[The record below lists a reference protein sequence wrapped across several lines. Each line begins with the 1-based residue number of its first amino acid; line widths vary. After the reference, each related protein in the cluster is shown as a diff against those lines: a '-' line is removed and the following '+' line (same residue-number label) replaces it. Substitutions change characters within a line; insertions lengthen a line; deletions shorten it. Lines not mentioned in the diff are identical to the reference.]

1 MSEYTIEEVA
11 VTPAFDIEL
20 ILNISQETR
29 MGGAVL
35 ERLAGLWEQWHGSLQ
50 ARRIDTGKI
59 QYLAVW
65 LGSEVEEAVD
75 RAWEESPSNA
85 FMDNA
90 LAQSLCMGAVHEILP
105 QIEDAGCAPAPR
117 PTQALREAMSSLGVP
132 YRDDGPTLTRRF
144 AVVTHYPFKG
154 GCEICHLQDACPKGQ
169 GQTGAASVELPGHER

>member
-1 MSEYTIEEVA
+1 MSEYTIEDVT
-11 VTPAFDIEL
+11 VTPAFDMEL

-35 ERLAGLWEQWHGSLQ
+35 ERLAGLWERWHGSLQ

-65 LGSEVEEAVD
+65 LGPEVEEAVD
-75 RAWEESPSNA
+75 KAWEESPSNA

-117 PTQALREAMSSLGVP
+117 PTPALREAMASLGVP
-132 YRDDGPTLTRRF
+132 YQEGSPTLTRRF

-169 GQTGAASVELPGHER
+169 GQTGASSVELPGHER